1 MNNLIQLQR
10 LAICN
15 NISIFK
21 IRKDRKGYTKTP
33 LTIPQLK
40 SRLTRH
46 GVSYKMNKFGMNK
59 FGMNKFGMN
68 GSEPTFADL
77 AADAE
82 ARWDVH
88 EAPEEARIRRRV
100 ENSRAYA
107 KIAENA
113 AKMRRRAEW
122 IARRIRRQM
131 GPASSLESAR
141 KREAKRAERAER
153 ADARAAAESRARAFL
168 EIAAREWERDLDE
181 DARKTRFGRRYKRN
195 VTNNFGMTRSY
206 AQVAREA
213 NETERLGAPVRVL
226 LDRVLARIEA
236 PAQVT
241 NQADLL
247 EASRLI
253 RMFPQASLE
262 STRAQRALDRAQ
274 TRSRDAWWEQ
284 VERREDD
291 AINRL
296 IVEAR
301 KRVESSGLP
310 NDFNLMVLIKNKLE
324 SASSL
329 FLENLGA
336 INPPGAQRKL
346 QVEIMKYAKILRN
359 LLYDISERLAFSAVV
374 VNRRE
379 GRPEETFFTNEEVK
393 KVRDERSRFN
403 NTIDI
408 VIDELRLIPP
418 NAFGLLGTQNVNV
431 SEASNVD
438 SFIIN
443 YSNII
448 RHYIL
453 RIKDYVDDGL
463 QEYSLEKIRDLL
475 KNLLRR
481 IFSAGGEDTTQ
492 LVNQLFNLVG

>member
-21 IRKDRKGYTKTP
+21 VRKDRKGYTKTP

-46 GVSYKMNKFGMNK
+46 RISYK
-59 FGMNKFGMN
+59 MNKFGMN

-100 ENSRAYA
+100 QNSRAYA

-153 ADARAAAESRARAFL
+153 EDEMAAAESRARAML
-168 EIAAREWERDLDE
+168 AIEARKWERDLDE

-195 VTNNFGMTRSY
+195 VTNNFGMMRSY

-226 LDRVLARIEA
+226 LDRVLTRIEA

-247 EASRLI
+247 EAYRLI

-324 SASSL
+324 SASNL
-329 FLENLGA
+329 FLENLA
-336 INPPGAQRKL
+336 SINPPGAQRKL
-346 QVEIMKYAKILRN
+346 QAEIMKYAKILRN
-359 LLYDISERLAFSAVV
+359 LLYDISERLAFNVVV

-379 GRPEETFFTNEEVK
+379 ENPDETFFTNEEVK

-408 VIDELRLIPP
+408 VIDELRVIPP

-431 SEASNVD
+431 LEASNLD
-438 SFIIN
+438 WFIIN

-481 IFSAGGEDTTQ
+481 IFAVGSVDNTR

>member
-10 LAICN
+10 LARCN

-21 IRKDRKGYTKTP
+21 VRKDRKGYTKTH

-40 SRLTRH
+40 SRLTRN
-46 GVSYKMNKFGMNK
+46 GVSYKIKKMNFGMD
-59 FGMNKFGMN
+59 
-68 GSEPTFADL
+68 SEPTFADL

-88 EAPEEARIRRRV
+88 EAPEEARARRRV

-107 KIAENA
+107 KIAANA

-141 KREAKRAERAER
+141 KREAKRAERADA
-153 ADARAAAESRARAFL
+153 ADAAESRARAML
-168 EIAAREWERDLDE
+168 AIEAREWERDLDE
-181 DARKTRFGRRYKRN
+181 DARKTRFGRRYKRKVTN
-195 VTNNFGMTRSY
+195 VTNNFGMMRSY

-226 LDRVLARIEA
+226 LNRVLTRIEA

-247 EASRLI
+247 EANRLI

-324 SASSL
+324 SASNL
-329 FLENLGA
+329 FLENLA
-336 INPPGAQRKL
+336 SINPPGAQRKL

-359 LLYDISERLAFSAVV
+359 LLYDISEQLAFSAVV

-379 GRPEETFFTNEEVK
+379 ENPEETFFTNEEVK

-463 QEYSLEKIRDLL
+463 QEYSLEKIQDLL

-481 IFSAGGEDTTQ
+481 IFSAGGADTTR

>member
-10 LAICN
+10 LARCN

-21 IRKDRKGYTKTP
+21 VRKDRKGYTKTP

-46 GVSYKMNKFGMNK
+46 RISYKIKNKMNFGMD
-59 FGMNKFGMN
+59 
-68 GSEPTFADL
+68 SEPTFADL

-88 EAPEEARIRRRV
+88 EAPEEARVRRRV

-113 AKMRRRAEW
+113 RKMRLRAEW

-141 KREAKRAERAER
+141 KREAKRAERE
-153 ADARAAAESRARAFL
+153 DARAAAESRARVELAL
-168 EIAAREWERDLDE
+168 AAREWERDLDE
-181 DARKTRFGRRYKRN
+181 DARRTRFGRRYKRN
-195 VTNNFGMTRSY
+195 VTNVTNVTNNFGMMRSY

-226 LDRVLARIEA
+226 LDRVLTRIEA

-247 EASRLI
+247 EAYRLI

-274 TRSRDAWWEQ
+274 TLSRDAWWEQ
-284 VERREDD
+284 VERKEDD
-291 AINRL
+291 AMDRL
-296 IVEAR
+296 TVEAR

-310 NDFNLMVLIKNKLE
+310 NNFNLMVLIKNKLE

-329 FLENLGA
+329 FLENLA
-336 INPPGAQRKL
+336 SINPPGAQRKL

-359 LLYDISERLAFSAVV
+359 LQYDISERLAFSAVV

-408 VIDELRLIPP
+408 VIDELRIIPP
-418 NAFGLLGTQNVNV
+418 NAFGLLDTQNVNV

-438 SFIIN
+438 SFIIS
-443 YSNII
+443 YSNTI
-448 RHYIL
+448 RHYSL

-475 KNLLRR
+475 ENLLRR
-481 IFSAGGEDTTQ
+481 IFATAIGDNTR
-492 LVNQLFNLVG
+492 LVNQLFNL

>member
-1 MNNLIQLQR
+1 MNELIKLQR
-10 LAICN
+10 LARCN
-15 NISIFK
+15 DVSIFK

-46 GVSYKMNKFGMNK
+46 RISYKMKNKTN
-59 FGMNKFGMN
+59 FGMN

-88 EAPEEARIRRRV
+88 EAPEEARVRRRV
-100 ENSRAYA
+100 QNSRRYA
-107 KIAENA
+107 EIAANA

-141 KREAKRAERAER
+141 KREAKRSEREEERAR
-153 ADARAAAESRARAFL
+153 AESRARVEL

-195 VTNNFGMTRSY
+195 VANVTNVTNVTNNFGMRSY
-206 AQVAREA
+206 SQVAREA

-226 LDRVLARIEA
+226 LNRVLTRIEA

-247 EASRLI
+247 EAYRLI

-262 STRAQRALDRAQ
+262 STRAQRALDSAQ
-274 TRSRDAWWEQ
+274 RRSRDAWWEQ

-291 AINRL
+291 VIDRM

-310 NDFNLMVLIKNKLE
+310 NNFNLMVLIKNKLE

-329 FLENLGA
+329 FLENLA
-336 INPPGAQRKL
+336 SINPPGAQRKL
-346 QVEIMKYAKILRN
+346 QAEIMKYAKILRN
-359 LLYDISERLAFSAVV
+359 LQYDISERLAFSVVV

-379 GRPEETFFTNEEVK
+379 LPEETFFTNEEVK

-408 VIDELRLIPP
+408 VIDELRIIPP
-418 NAFGLLGTQNVNV
+418 NAFGLLLTQNVNV
-431 SEASNVD
+431 SEASNLD
-438 SFIIN
+438 SLIIN

-448 RHYIL
+448 RHYSL

-475 KNLLRR
+475 ENLLRR
-481 IFSAGGEDTTQ
+481 IFAVGSADNTQ
-492 LVNQLFNLVG
+492 LVNRLFNLVD

>member
-10 LAICN
+10 LARCN

-21 IRKDRKGYTKTP
+21 IRADRKGYTKTP

-46 GVSYKMNKFGMNK
+46 GVSYKMNKFGMN
-59 FGMNKFGMN
+59 

-88 EAPEEARIRRRV
+88 EAPEEARVRRRV

-153 ADARAAAESRARAFL
+153 ADAKAAAESRARAML

-181 DARKTRFGRRYKRN
+181 DARKTRFGRRYKRK
-195 VTNNFGMTRSY
+195 VTNNFGMMRSY

-226 LDRVLARIEA
+226 LDRVLTRIEA

-247 EASRLI
+247 EAYRLI
-253 RMFPQASLE
+253 RMFPQDSLE

-274 TRSRDAWWEQ
+274 TLSRDAWWEQ

-296 IVEAR
+296 IVESR

-324 SASSL
+324 SASNL
-329 FLENLGA
+329 FLENLA
-336 INPPGAQRKL
+336 SINPPGAQRKL
-346 QVEIMKYAKILRN
+346 QVEIIKYAKILRN
-359 LLYDISERLAFSAVV
+359 LLYDISEQLAFSVVV

-379 GRPEETFFTNEEVK
+379 RPEETFFTNEEVK

-438 SFIIN
+438 SFIIT

-481 IFSAGGEDTTQ
+481 IFSAGGADTTR

>member
-10 LAICN
+10 LARCN
-15 NISIFK
+15 NISVFK
-21 IRKDRKGYTKTP
+21 VRKDRKGYTKTP

-46 GVSYKMNKFGMNK
+46 RISYKIKNKMNFGMD
-59 FGMNKFGMN
+59 
-68 GSEPTFADL
+68 SEPTFADL

-88 EAPEEARIRRRV
+88 EAPEEARVRRRV

-122 IARRIRRQM
+122 IARRIRQQM

-141 KREAKRAERAER
+141 KREAKRAERA
-153 ADARAAAESRARAFL
+153 DAKAAEESRARAML

-181 DARKTRFGRRYKRN
+181 DARKTRFGLRYKRKVTN
-195 VTNNFGMTRSY
+195 VTNNFGMRSY

-247 EASRLI
+247 EAYRLI

-324 SASSL
+324 SASNL
-329 FLENLGA
+329 FLENLA
-336 INPPGAQRKL
+336 SINPPGAQRKL

-359 LLYDISERLAFSAVV
+359 LLYDISEQLAFNAVV

-379 GRPEETFFTNEEVK
+379 ENPEETFFTNEEVK

-463 QEYSLEKIRDLL
+463 QEYSLEKIQDLL

-481 IFSAGGEDTTQ
+481 IFSAGGADTTR

>member
-46 GVSYKMNKFGMNK
+46 GVSYKMNKFGMN
-59 FGMNKFGMN
+59 

-88 EAPEEARIRRRV
+88 EAPEEARVRRRV
-100 ENSRAYA
+100 QNSRAYA
-107 KIAENA
+107 EIAENA
-113 AKMRRRAEW
+113 RKKRLRAEW
-122 IARRIRRQM
+122 IARRLRRGM
-131 GPASSLESAR
+131 GPARSRESAR
-141 KREAKRAERAER
+141 KREAKRVERVER
-153 ADARAAAESRARAFL
+153 EDERAAAESRARAML
-168 EIAAREWERDLDE
+168 AIEAREWERDLDE
-181 DARKTRFGRRYKRN
+181 DARKTRFGRRYKKN
-195 VTNNFGMTRSY
+195 VTNNFGMRSY

-226 LDRVLARIEA
+226 LDRVLTRIEA

-247 EASRLI
+247 EAYRLI

-291 AINRL
+291 AMDRL
-296 IVEAR
+296 TVEAR

-359 LLYDISERLAFSAVV
+359 LQYDISERLAFSVVV

-408 VIDELRLIPP
+408 VIDELRIIPP

-481 IFSAGGEDTTQ
+481 IFSAGGADTTQ
-492 LVNQLFNLVG
+492 LVNRLFNL

>member
-1 MNNLIQLQR
+1 MNELIKLQR

-46 GVSYKMNKFGMNK
+46 RISYKMNKFGMNK
-59 FGMNKFGMN
+59 FEMN
-68 GSEPTFADL
+68 GSEPTIADL
-77 AADAE
+77 AAAAE

-88 EAPEEARIRRRV
+88 EAPEEARVRRRV
-100 ENSRAYA
+100 QNS
-107 KIAENA
+107 
-113 AKMRRRAEW
+113 RRAEW

-141 KREAKRAERAER
+141 KREEKRAERAER
-153 ADARAAAESRARAFL
+153 AEAKARMELA
-168 EIAAREWERDLDE
+168 IAAREWERNLDE
-181 DARKTRFGRRYKRN
+181 DAQKTRFGRRYKRN
-195 VTNNFGMTRSY
+195 VTNNFGMMRSY

-226 LDRVLARIEA
+226 LDRVLTRIEA

-247 EASRLI
+247 EAYRLI

-291 AINRL
+291 AMDRL
-296 IVEAR
+296 TVEAR

-324 SASSL
+324 SASNL
-329 FLENLGA
+329 FLENLA
-336 INPPGAQRKL
+336 SINPPGAQRKL

-359 LLYDISERLAFSAVV
+359 LLYDISEQLAFSAVV

-379 GRPEETFFTNEEVK
+379 ENPEETFFTNEEVK

-463 QEYSLEKIRDLL
+463 QEYSLEKIQDLL

-481 IFSAGGEDTTQ
+481 IFSVGRYNNTQ

>member
-21 IRKDRKGYTKTP
+21 VRKDRKGYTKTP

-46 GVSYKMNKFGMNK
+46 RISYKMNKFGMNK

-77 AADAE
+77 AAAAE

-88 EAPEEARIRRRV
+88 EAPEEARVRRRV
-100 ENSRAYA
+100 QNS
-107 KIAENA
+107 
-113 AKMRRRAEW
+113 RRAEW
-122 IARRIRRQM
+122 IARRNRRQM
-131 GPASSLESAR
+131 GPARSLESAR
-141 KREAKRAERAER
+141 RREEKRAERAER
-153 ADARAAAESRARAFL
+153 AESRAREEL
-168 EIAAREWERDLDE
+168 EIAAKDWERDLDE

-195 VTNNFGMTRSY
+195 VTNNFGMMRSY

-226 LDRVLARIEA
+226 LNRVLTRIEA

-241 NQADLL
+241 NQADLR
-247 EASRLI
+247 EAYRLI
-253 RMFPQASLE
+253 RMFPQDSLE
-262 STRAQRALDRAQ
+262 STRAQRALDSAER
-274 TRSRDAWWEQ
+274 RSRDAWWEQ

-291 AINRL
+291 AIDRL
-296 IVEAR
+296 TVEAR

-310 NDFNLMVLIKNKLE
+310 NNFNLMVLIKNKLE

-329 FLENLGA
+329 FLENLA
-336 INPPGAQRKL
+336 SINPPSAQRKL

-359 LLYDISERLAFSAVV
+359 LQYDISERLAFSVVV

-379 GRPEETFFTNEEVK
+379 LPEETFFTNEEVK

-475 KNLLRR
+475 ENLLRR
-481 IFSAGGEDTTQ
+481 IFATAIGDNTR
-492 LVNQLFNLVG
+492 LVNQLFNL

>member
-1 MNNLIQLQR
+1 MNELIKLQR
-10 LAICN
+10 LARCN
-15 NISIFK
+15 NVSIFK

-46 GVSYKMNKFGMNK
+46 RISYKIKNKMN
-59 FGMNKFGMN
+59 FGMN

-88 EAPEEARIRRRV
+88 EAPEEARVRRRV

-113 AKMRRRAEW
+113 RKMRLRAEW

-141 KREAKRAERAER
+141 KREAKRAERA
-153 ADARAAAESRARAFL
+153 DAEAAAESRARAML

-181 DARKTRFGRRYKRN
+181 DARKTRFGRRYKRKVTN
-195 VTNNFGMTRSY
+195 VTNNFGMRSY

-226 LDRVLARIEA
+226 LDRVLTRIEA

-247 EASRLI
+247 EAYRLI

-274 TRSRDAWWEQ
+274 TLSRDAWYEQ
-284 VERREDD
+284 LERREDD

-296 IVEAR
+296 IVDAR

-324 SASSL
+324 SASNL
-329 FLENLGA
+329 FLENLA
-336 INPPGAQRKL
+336 SINPPGAQRKL

-359 LLYDISERLAFSAVV
+359 LLYDISEQLAFNVVV

-379 GRPEETFFTNEEVK
+379 RPEETFFTNEEVK

-481 IFSAGGEDTTQ
+481 IFSAGGADTTR

>member
-10 LAICN
+10 LARCN
-15 NISIFK
+15 NISVFK
-21 IRKDRKGYTKTP
+21 VRKDRKGYTKTP

-46 GVSYKMNKFGMNK
+46 RISYKIKNKMNFGMD
-59 FGMNKFGMN
+59 
-68 GSEPTFADL
+68 SEPTFADL

-88 EAPEEARIRRRV
+88 EAPEEARVRRRV

-141 KREAKRAERAER
+141 KREAKRAERA
-153 ADARAAAESRARAFL
+153 DAKAAEESRARAML

-181 DARKTRFGRRYKRN
+181 DARKTRFGLRYKRKVTN
-195 VTNNFGMTRSY
+195 VTNNFGMRSY

-247 EASRLI
+247 EAYRLI

-324 SASSL
+324 SASNL
-329 FLENLGA
+329 FLENLA
-336 INPPGAQRKL
+336 SINPPGAQRKL

-359 LLYDISERLAFSAVV
+359 LLYDISEQLAFNAVV

-379 GRPEETFFTNEEVK
+379 ENPEETFFTNEEVK

-463 QEYSLEKIRDLL
+463 QEYSLEKIQDLL

-481 IFSAGGEDTTQ
+481 IFSAGGADTTR

>member
-1 MNNLIQLQR
+1 MNELLKLQR
-10 LAICN
+10 LARSN
-15 NISIFK
+15 DVSIFK
-21 IRKDRKGYTKTP
+21 VRKDRKGYTKTP

-46 GVSYKMNKFGMNK
+46 RISYK
-59 FGMNKFGMN
+59 MNKFGMN

-82 ARWDVH
+82 ARWDVY
-88 EAPEEARIRRRV
+88 EAPEEARVRRRV

-107 KIAENA
+107 KIAANA

-153 ADARAAAESRARAFL
+153 ADASDAAESRARVELA
-168 EIAAREWERDLDE
+168 IAAREWERDLDE
-181 DARKTRFGRRYKRN
+181 DVRRTRFGRRYKRN
-195 VTNNFGMTRSY
+195 VTNVTNVTNNFGMMRSY

-226 LDRVLARIEA
+226 LDRVLTRIEA

-247 EASRLI
+247 EAYRLI

-274 TRSRDAWWEQ
+274 TLSRDAWWEQ

-291 AINRL
+291 AIDRMT
-296 IVEAR
+296 VEAR

-310 NDFNLMVLIKNKLE
+310 NNFNLMVLIYNKLE

-359 LLYDISERLAFSAVV
+359 LQYDISERLAFSVVV

-379 GRPEETFFTNEEVK
+379 RPEETFFTNEEVK

-481 IFSAGGEDTTQ
+481 IFSAGGADTTQ

>member
-1 MNNLIQLQR
+1 MNELIKLQR
-10 LAICN
+10 LARCN
-15 NISIFK
+15 DVSIFK

-46 GVSYKMNKFGMNK
+46 RISYKIKNKMN
-59 FGMNKFGMN
+59 FGMN

-82 ARWDVH
+82 AMWDVH
-88 EAPEEARIRRRV
+88 EAPEEARVRRRV
-100 ENSRAYA
+100 KNSREYA
-107 KIAENA
+107 EIAANA
-113 AKMRRRAEW
+113 RKKRLRAEW

-141 KREAKRAERAER
+141 KREAKRAERA
-153 ADARAAAESRARAFL
+153 DAEAAAESRARAML

-195 VTNNFGMTRSY
+195 VKNVTNVTNNFGMRSY

-226 LDRVLARIEA
+226 LDRVLTRIEA

-247 EASRLI
+247 EAYRLI

-274 TRSRDAWWEQ
+274 TLSRDAWWEQ

-296 IVEAR
+296 IVESR

-310 NDFNLMVLIKNKLE
+310 NDINLMVLIKNKLE
-324 SASSL
+324 SASNL
-329 FLENLGA
+329 FLENLA
-336 INPPGAQRKL
+336 SINPPGAQRKL

-359 LLYDISERLAFSAVV
+359 LLYDISERLAFSVVV

-379 GRPEETFFTNEEVK
+379 RPEETFFTNEEVK

-481 IFSAGGEDTTQ
+481 IFSAGGADTTR

>member
-10 LAICN
+10 LARCN

-21 IRKDRKGYTKTP
+21 VRKDRKGYTKTP

-40 SRLTRH
+40 SRLTRN
-46 GVSYKMNKFGMNK
+46 GVSYKIKNKMN
-59 FGMNKFGMN
+59 FGMN

-88 EAPEEARIRRRV
+88 EAPEEARVRRRV

-153 ADARAAAESRARAFL
+153 ADAKVADESRARARL

-181 DARKTRFGRRYKRN
+181 DARKKRFGRRYKRN
-195 VTNNFGMTRSY
+195 VTNVTNNFGMRSY

-247 EASRLI
+247 EAYRLI

-291 AINRL
+291 AINGL
-296 IVEAR
+296 IVQAR

-310 NDFNLMVLIKNKLE
+310 NNFNLMDLIYNKLE

-329 FLENLGA
+329 FLENLA
-336 INPPGAQRKL
+336 SINPPGAQRKL

-359 LLYDISERLAFSAVV
+359 LQYDISERLAFSVVV

-379 GRPEETFFTNEEVK
+379 ERPEETFFTNEEVK
-393 KVRDERSRFN
+393 KVRDERARFN

-408 VIDELRLIPP
+408 VIDELRIIPP

-448 RHYIL
+448 RHYSL

-463 QEYSLEKIRDLL
+463 QEYSLERIRDLL
-475 KNLLRR
+475 ENLLRR
-481 IFSAGGEDTTQ
+481 IFATAIGDNTR

>member
-10 LAICN
+10 LARCN

-21 IRKDRKGYTKTP
+21 VRKDRKGYTKTP

-40 SRLTRH
+40 SRLTRN
-46 GVSYKMNKFGMNK
+46 GVSYKIKKMYFGMD
-59 FGMNKFGMN
+59 
-68 GSEPTFADL
+68 SEPTFADL

-88 EAPEEARIRRRV
+88 EAPEEARARRRV

-107 KIAENA
+107 KIAANA
-113 AKMRRRAEW
+113 AKMRRRTEW

-153 ADARAAAESRARAFL
+153 AERADAADAAESRARAML
-168 EIAAREWERDLDE
+168 AIEARGWERDLDE
-181 DARKTRFGRRYKRN
+181 DARKTRFGRRYKRK
-195 VTNNFGMTRSY
+195 VTNNFGMMRSY

-226 LDRVLARIEA
+226 LNRVLTRIEA

-247 EASRLI
+247 EANRLI

-324 SASSL
+324 SASNL
-329 FLENLGA
+329 FLENLA
-336 INPPGAQRKL
+336 SINPPGAQRKL

-359 LLYDISERLAFSAVV
+359 LLYDISEQLAFSAVV

-379 GRPEETFFTNEEVK
+379 ENPEETFFTNEEVK

-463 QEYSLEKIRDLL
+463 QEYSLEKIQDLL

-481 IFSAGGEDTTQ
+481 IFSAGGADTTR

>member
-10 LAICN
+10 LARCN

-21 IRKDRKGYTKTP
+21 VRKDRKGYTKTH

-40 SRLTRH
+40 SRLTRN
-46 GVSYKMNKFGMNK
+46 GVSYKIKKMNFGMD
-59 FGMNKFGMN
+59 
-68 GSEPTFADL
+68 SEPTFADL

-88 EAPEEARIRRRV
+88 EAPEEARARRRV

-107 KIAENA
+107 KIAANA

-153 ADARAAAESRARAFL
+153 AERADAADAAESRARAML
-168 EIAAREWERDLDE
+168 AIEARGWERDLDE
-181 DARKTRFGRRYKRN
+181 DARKTRFGRRYKRKVTN
-195 VTNNFGMTRSY
+195 VTNNFGMMRSY

-226 LDRVLARIEA
+226 LNRVLTRIEA
-236 PAQVT
+236 PSQVT

-247 EASRLI
+247 EANRLI

-291 AINRL
+291 AMDRMT
-296 IVEAR
+296 VQAR

-310 NDFNLMVLIKNKLE
+310 NNFNLMVLIYNKLE

-329 FLENLGA
+329 FLENLA
-336 INPPGAQRKL
+336 SINPPGAQRKL

-359 LLYDISERLAFSAVV
+359 LQYDISERLAFSVVV

-379 GRPEETFFTNEEVK
+379 ERPEETFFTNEEVK
-393 KVRDERSRFN
+393 KVRDERARFN

-408 VIDELRLIPP
+408 VIDELRIIPP

-448 RHYIL
+448 RHYSL

-463 QEYSLEKIRDLL
+463 QEYSLERIRDLL
-475 KNLLRR
+475 ENLLRR
-481 IFSAGGEDTTQ
+481 IFATAIGDNTR
-492 LVNQLFNLVG
+492 LVNQLFNL

>member
-10 LAICN
+10 LARCN

-21 IRKDRKGYTKTP
+21 VRKDRKGYTKTH

-40 SRLTRH
+40 SRLTRN
-46 GVSYKMNKFGMNK
+46 GVSYKIKKMNFGMD
-59 FGMNKFGMN
+59 
-68 GSEPTFADL
+68 SEPTFADL

-88 EAPEEARIRRRV
+88 EAPEEARARRRV

-107 KIAENA
+107 KIAANA

-153 ADARAAAESRARAFL
+153 AERADAADAAESRARAML

-181 DARKTRFGRRYKRN
+181 DARKTRFGLRYKRK
-195 VTNNFGMTRSY
+195 VTNNFGMRSY

-247 EASRLI
+247 EAYRLI

-291 AINRL
+291 EIDR
-296 IVEAR
+296 ITVQAR

-310 NDFNLMVLIKNKLE
+310 NNFNLIVLIYNKLE

-329 FLENLGA
+329 FLENLA
-336 INPPGAQRKL
+336 SINPPGAQRKL

-359 LLYDISERLAFSAVV
+359 LLYDISEQLAFNAVV

-379 GRPEETFFTNEEVK
+379 ENPEETFFTNEEVK

-408 VIDELRLIPP
+408 VIDELRIIPP

-448 RHYIL
+448 RHYSL

-463 QEYSLEKIRDLL
+463 QEYSLERIRDLL
-475 KNLLRR
+475 ENLLRR
-481 IFSAGGEDTTQ
+481 IFATAIGDNTR
-492 LVNQLFNLVG
+492 LVNQLFNL

>member
-10 LAICN
+10 LARCN

-21 IRKDRKGYTKTP
+21 VRKDRKGYTKTP

-46 GVSYKMNKFGMNK
+46 RISYKMNK

-88 EAPEEARIRRRV
+88 EAPEEARVRRRV
-100 ENSRAYA
+100 QNSRAYA

-131 GPASSLESAR
+131 GPVSSLESAR
-141 KREAKRAERAER
+141 KREEKRAKRAERAER
-153 ADARAAAESRARAFL
+153 AEREEERARAESRARAFL

-181 DARKTRFGRRYKRN
+181 DARKTRFGRRYKRKE
-195 VTNNFGMTRSY
+195 NNFGMMRSY

-226 LDRVLARIEA
+226 LDRVLTRIEA

-247 EASRLI
+247 EAYRLI

-324 SASSL
+324 SASNL
-329 FLENLGA
+329 FLENLA
-336 INPPGAQRKL
+336 SINPPGAQRKL

-359 LLYDISERLAFSAVV
+359 LLYDISEQLAFSAVV

-379 GRPEETFFTNEEVK
+379 ENPEETFFTNEEVK

-481 IFSAGGEDTTQ
+481 IFSAGGADTTQ

>member
-10 LAICN
+10 LARCN

-21 IRKDRKGYTKTP
+21 VRKDRKGYTKTH

-40 SRLTRH
+40 SRLTRN
-46 GVSYKMNKFGMNK
+46 GVSYKIKKMNFGMD
-59 FGMNKFGMN
+59 
-68 GSEPTFADL
+68 SEPTFADL

-88 EAPEEARIRRRV
+88 EAPEEARARRRV

-107 KIAENA
+107 KIAANA

-141 KREAKRAERAER
+141 KREAKRAERADA
-153 ADARAAAESRARAFL
+153 ADAAESRARAML
-168 EIAAREWERDLDE
+168 AIEAREWERDLDE
-181 DARKTRFGRRYKRN
+181 DARKTRFGRRYKRKVTN
-195 VTNNFGMTRSY
+195 VTNNFGMMRSY

-226 LDRVLARIEA
+226 LNRVLTRIEA

-247 EASRLI
+247 EANRLI

-324 SASSL
+324 SASNL
-329 FLENLGA
+329 FLENLA
-336 INPPGAQRKL
+336 SINPPGAQRKL

-359 LLYDISERLAFSAVV
+359 LLYDISEQLAFNAVV

-379 GRPEETFFTNEEVK
+379 ENPEETFFTNEEVK

-463 QEYSLEKIRDLL
+463 QEYSLEKIQDLL

-481 IFSAGGEDTTQ
+481 IFSAGGADTTR

>member
-10 LAICN
+10 LARCN
-15 NISIFK
+15 NISVFK
-21 IRKDRKGYTKTP
+21 VRKDRKGYTKTP

-46 GVSYKMNKFGMNK
+46 RISYKIKNKMNFGMD
-59 FGMNKFGMN
+59 
-68 GSEPTFADL
+68 SEPTFADL

-88 EAPEEARIRRRV
+88 EAPEEARVRRRV

-122 IARRIRRQM
+122 IARRIRQQM

-141 KREAKRAERAER
+141 KREAKRAERA
-153 ADARAAAESRARAFL
+153 DAKAAEESRARAML

-181 DARKTRFGRRYKRN
+181 DARKTRFGLRYKRKVTN
-195 VTNNFGMTRSY
+195 VTNNFGMRSY

-247 EASRLI
+247 EAYRLI

-324 SASSL
+324 SASNL
-329 FLENLGA
+329 FLENLA
-336 INPPGAQRKL
+336 SINPPGAQRKL

-359 LLYDISERLAFSAVV
+359 LLYDISEQLAFNAVV

-379 GRPEETFFTNEEVK
+379 ENPEETFFTNEEVK

-431 SEASNVD
+431 SEASTVD

-463 QEYSLEKIRDLL
+463 QEYSLEKIQDLL

-481 IFSAGGEDTTQ
+481 IFSAGGADTTR

>member
-10 LAICN
+10 LARCN

-21 IRKDRKGYTKTP
+21 IRADRKGYTKTP

-46 GVSYKMNKFGMNK
+46 RISYKMKIKM
-59 FGMNKFGMN
+59 KFGMN

-88 EAPEEARIRRRV
+88 EAPEEARVRRRV

-122 IARRIRRQM
+122 IARRIRRQI

-141 KREAKRAERAER
+141 KREAKRAERA
-153 ADARAAAESRARAFL
+153 DAKAAAESRARAML

-181 DARKTRFGRRYKRN
+181 DARKTRFGRRYKRKE
-195 VTNNFGMTRSY
+195 NNFGMMRSY

-226 LDRVLARIEA
+226 LDRVLTRIEA

-247 EASRLI
+247 EAYRLI

-274 TRSRDAWWEQ
+274 TLSRDAWWEQ

-291 AINRL
+291 AIDRMT
-296 IVEAR
+296 VEAR

-310 NDFNLMVLIKNKLE
+310 NNFNLMVLIYNKLE

-359 LLYDISERLAFSAVV
+359 LQYDISERLAFSVVV

-379 GRPEETFFTNEEVK
+379 RPEETFFTNEEVK

-475 KNLLRR
+475 ENLLRR
-481 IFSAGGEDTTQ
+481 IFATAIGDNTR

>member
-10 LAICN
+10 LAKCN
-15 NISIFK
+15 DVSIFK

-46 GVSYKMNKFGMNK
+46 GVSYKMNKFGMN
-59 FGMNKFGMN
+59 

-88 EAPEEARIRRRV
+88 EAPEEARVRRRV
-100 ENSRAYA
+100 QNSRAYA
-107 KIAENA
+107 EIAANA
-113 AKMRRRAEW
+113 RKKRLRAEW
-122 IARRIRRQM
+122 IARRIRRGM

-141 KREAKRAERAER
+141 KREEKRAER
-153 ADARAAAESRARAFL
+153 ADARAAAESRARVELA
-168 EIAAREWERDLDE
+168 IAAREWERDLDE

-195 VTNNFGMTRSY
+195 VTNNFGMRSY

-226 LDRVLARIEA
+226 LDRVLTRIEA

-247 EASRLI
+247 EAYRLI

-324 SASSL
+324 SASNL
-329 FLENLGA
+329 FLENLA
-336 INPPGAQRKL
+336 SINPPGAQRKL

-359 LLYDISERLAFSAVV
+359 LLYDISEQLAFSAVV

-379 GRPEETFFTNEEVK
+379 ENPEETFFTNEEVK

-481 IFSAGGEDTTQ
+481 IFSAGGADTTQ
-492 LVNQLFNLVG
+492 LVNRLFNLVG

>member
-21 IRKDRKGYTKTP
+21 VRKDRKGYTKTP

-46 GVSYKMNKFGMNK
+46 RISYKMNKFGMNK

-77 AADAE
+77 AAAAE

-88 EAPEEARIRRRV
+88 EAPEEARVRRRV
-100 ENSRAYA
+100 QNS
-107 KIAENA
+107 
-113 AKMRRRAEW
+113 RRAEW
-122 IARRIRRQM
+122 IARRNRRQM
-131 GPASSLESAR
+131 GPARSLESAR
-141 KREAKRAERAER
+141 RREEKRAERAER
-153 ADARAAAESRARAFL
+153 AESRAREEL
-168 EIAAREWERDLDE
+168 EIAAKDWERDLDE
-181 DARKTRFGRRYKRN
+181 DAQKTRFGRRYKRN
-195 VTNNFGMTRSY
+195 VTNNFGMMRSY

-226 LDRVLARIEA
+226 LNRVLTRIEA

-241 NQADLL
+241 NQADLR
-247 EASRLI
+247 EAYRLI
-253 RMFPQASLE
+253 RMFPQDSLE
-262 STRAQRALDRAQ
+262 STRAQRALDSAER
-274 TRSRDAWWEQ
+274 RSRDVWWEQ

-291 AINRL
+291 AIDRL
-296 IVEAR
+296 TVEAR

-310 NDFNLMVLIKNKLE
+310 NNFNLMVLIKNKLE

-329 FLENLGA
+329 FLENLA
-336 INPPGAQRKL
+336 SINPPSAQRKL

-359 LLYDISERLAFSAVV
+359 LQYDISERLAFSVVV

-379 GRPEETFFTNEEVK
+379 LPEETFFTNEEVK

-475 KNLLRR
+475 ENLLRR
-481 IFSAGGEDTTQ
+481 IFATAIGDNTR
-492 LVNQLFNLVG
+492 LVNQLFNL

>member
-21 IRKDRKGYTKTP
+21 VRKDRKGYTKTP

-46 GVSYKMNKFGMNK
+46 RISYKIKNKMN
-59 FGMNKFGMN
+59 FGMN

-77 AADAE
+77 AAAAE

-88 EAPEEARIRRRV
+88 EAPEEARVRRRV
-100 ENSRAYA
+100 QNS
-107 KIAENA
+107 
-113 AKMRRRAEW
+113 RRAEW
-122 IARRIRRQM
+122 IARRNRRQM
-131 GPASSLESAR
+131 GPARSLESAR
-141 KREAKRAERAER
+141 RREEKRAERAER
-153 ADARAAAESRARAFL
+153 AESRAREEL
-168 EIAAREWERDLDE
+168 EIAAKDWERDLDE

-195 VTNNFGMTRSY
+195 VTNNFGMMRSY

-226 LDRVLARIEA
+226 LNRVLTRIEA

-241 NQADLL
+241 NQADLR
-247 EASRLI
+247 EAYRLI
-253 RMFPQASLE
+253 RMFPQDSLE
-262 STRAQRALDRAQ
+262 STRAQRALDSAER
-274 TRSRDAWWEQ
+274 RSRDAWWEQ

-291 AINRL
+291 AIDRL
-296 IVEAR
+296 TVEAR

-310 NDFNLMVLIKNKLE
+310 NNFNLMVLIKNKLE

-329 FLENLGA
+329 FLENLA
-336 INPPGAQRKL
+336 SINPPSAQRKL

-359 LLYDISERLAFSAVV
+359 LQYDISERLAFSVVV

-379 GRPEETFFTNEEVK
+379 LPEETFFTNEEVK

-475 KNLLRR
+475 ENLLRR
-481 IFSAGGEDTTQ
+481 IFATAIGDNTR
-492 LVNQLFNLVG
+492 LVNQLFNL

>member
-1 MNNLIQLQR
+1 MNELIKLQR
-10 LAICN
+10 LARCN
-15 NISIFK
+15 DVSIFK

-46 GVSYKMNKFGMNK
+46 RISYKIKNKMN
-59 FGMNKFGMN
+59 FGMN

-88 EAPEEARIRRRV
+88 EAPEEARVRRRV
-100 ENSRAYA
+100 QNSRAYA
-107 KIAENA
+107 EIAANA
-113 AKMRRRAEW
+113 RKKRLRAEW

-141 KREAKRAERAER
+141 KREAKRAERE
-153 ADARAAAESRARAFL
+153 DARAAAESRARVELA
-168 EIAAREWERDLDE
+168 IAAREWERDLDE
-181 DARKTRFGRRYKRN
+181 DARRTRFGRRYKRKVTNVTN
-195 VTNNFGMTRSY
+195 VTNNFGMMRSY

-226 LDRVLARIEA
+226 LDRVLTRIEA

-247 EASRLI
+247 EAYRLI

-274 TRSRDAWWEQ
+274 TLSRDAWWEQ

-296 IVEAR
+296 IVESR

-324 SASSL
+324 SASNL
-329 FLENLGA
+329 FLENLA
-336 INPPGAQRKL
+336 SINPPGAQRKL

-359 LLYDISERLAFSAVV
+359 LLYDISEGLAFSVVV

-379 GRPEETFFTNEEVK
+379 RPEETFFTNEEVK

-481 IFSAGGEDTTQ
+481 IFSAGGADTTR

>member
-10 LAICN
+10 LARCN

-21 IRKDRKGYTKTP
+21 VRKDRKGYTKTH

-40 SRLTRH
+40 SRLTRN
-46 GVSYKMNKFGMNK
+46 GVSYKIKKMNFGMD
-59 FGMNKFGMN
+59 
-68 GSEPTFADL
+68 SEPTFADL

-88 EAPEEARIRRRV
+88 EAPEEARARRRV

-107 KIAENA
+107 KIAANA

-141 KREAKRAERAER
+141 KREAKRAERADA
-153 ADARAAAESRARAFL
+153 ADAAESRARAML
-168 EIAAREWERDLDE
+168 AIEAREWERDLDE

-195 VTNNFGMTRSY
+195 VTNNFGMMRSY

-226 LDRVLARIEA
+226 LNRVLTRIEA

-247 EASRLI
+247 EAYRLI

-324 SASSL
+324 SASNL
-329 FLENLGA
+329 FLENLA
-336 INPPGAQRKL
+336 SINPPGAQRKL

-359 LLYDISERLAFSAVV
+359 LLYDISEQLAFNAVV

-379 GRPEETFFTNEEVK
+379 ENPEETFFTNEEVK

-463 QEYSLEKIRDLL
+463 QEYSLEKIQDLL

-481 IFSAGGEDTTQ
+481 IFSAGGADTTR

>member
-1 MNNLIQLQR
+1 MNELIKLQR
-10 LAICN
+10 LARCN

-21 IRKDRKGYTKTP
+21 VRKDRKGYTKTP

-46 GVSYKMNKFGMNK
+46 RISYKMNK

-68 GSEPTFADL
+68 GSEPTFANL

-88 EAPEEARIRRRV
+88 EAPEEARVRRRV
-100 ENSRAYA
+100 QNS
-107 KIAENA
+107 
-113 AKMRRRAEW
+113 RRAEW
-122 IARRIRRQM
+122 IARRNRRQM

-153 ADARAAAESRARAFL
+153 AEARARAML
-168 EIAAREWERDLDE
+168 AIAAREWERDLDE
-181 DARKTRFGRRYKRN
+181 DAQKTRFGRRYKRN
-195 VTNNFGMTRSY
+195 VTNNFGMMRSY

-226 LDRVLARIEA
+226 LDRVLTRIEA

-247 EASRLI
+247 EAYRLI

-324 SASSL
+324 SASNL
-329 FLENLGA
+329 FLENLA
-336 INPPGAQRKL
+336 SINPPGAQRKL

-379 GRPEETFFTNEEVK
+379 ENPEETFFTNEEVK

-408 VIDELRLIPP
+408 VIDELRLTPH

-438 SFIIN
+438 SFIIT

-463 QEYSLEKIRDLL
+463 QEYSLEKIQDLL

-481 IFSAGGEDTTQ
+481 IFSAGRYNNTQ

>member
-10 LAICN
+10 LARCN

-21 IRKDRKGYTKTP
+21 VRKDRKGYTKTH

-40 SRLTRH
+40 SRLTRN
-46 GVSYKMNKFGMNK
+46 GVSYKIKKMNFGMD
-59 FGMNKFGMN
+59 
-68 GSEPTFADL
+68 SEPTFADL

-88 EAPEEARIRRRV
+88 EAPEEARARRRV

-107 KIAENA
+107 KIAANA

-153 ADARAAAESRARAFL
+153 AERADAADAAESRARAML

-181 DARKTRFGRRYKRN
+181 DARKTRFGLRYKRK
-195 VTNNFGMTRSY
+195 VTNNFGMRSY

-247 EASRLI
+247 EAYRLI

-291 AINRL
+291 EIDR
-296 IVEAR
+296 ITVQAR

-310 NDFNLMVLIKNKLE
+310 NNFNLMVLIYNKLE

-329 FLENLGA
+329 FLENLA
-336 INPPGAQRKL
+336 SINPPGAQRKL

-359 LLYDISERLAFSAVV
+359 LLYDISEQLAFNAVV

-379 GRPEETFFTNEEVK
+379 ENPEETFFTNEEVK

-448 RHYIL
+448 RHYSL

-463 QEYSLEKIRDLL
+463 QEYSLERIRDLL
-475 KNLLRR
+475 ENLLRR
-481 IFSAGGEDTTQ
+481 IFATAIGDNTR

>member
-1 MNNLIQLQR
+1 MNELIKLQR
-10 LAICN
+10 LARCN
-15 NISIFK
+15 DVSIFK

-46 GVSYKMNKFGMNK
+46 RISYKIKNKMN
-59 FGMNKFGMN
+59 FGMN

-88 EAPEEARIRRRV
+88 EAPEEARVRRRV
-100 ENSRAYA
+100 KNSREYA
-107 KIAENA
+107 EIAANA
-113 AKMRRRAEW
+113 RKKRLRAEW

-141 KREAKRAERAER
+141 KREAKRAERE
-153 ADARAAAESRARAFL
+153 DARAAAESRARAFL

-195 VTNNFGMTRSY
+195 VRKVTNVTNVTNNFGMRSY

-226 LDRVLARIEA
+226 LDRVLTRIEA

-247 EASRLI
+247 EAYRLI

-324 SASSL
+324 SASNL
-329 FLENLGA
+329 FLENLA
-336 INPPGAQRKL
+336 SINPPGAQRKL

-359 LLYDISERLAFSAVV
+359 LMYDISERLAFSVVV

-379 GRPEETFFTNEEVK
+379 RPEETFFTNEEVK

-453 RIKDYVDDGL
+453 RIKDYVDGGL

-481 IFSAGGEDTTQ
+481 IFSAGGADTTQ

>member
-1 MNNLIQLQR
+1 MNELIKLQR

-15 NISIFK
+15 DVSIFK

-46 GVSYKMNKFGMNK
+46 RISYKIKNKMN
-59 FGMNKFGMN
+59 FGMN

-88 EAPEEARIRRRV
+88 EAPEEARVRRRAR
-100 ENSRAYA
+100 NALQYA
-107 KIAENA
+107 ETA
-113 AKMRRRAEW
+113 AKMRRRRLRAEW
-122 IARRIRRQM
+122 IARRMRRQM
-131 GPASSLESAR
+131 GPASSIESVR
-141 KREAKRAERAER
+141 KREEARAER
-153 ADARAAAESRARAFL
+153 ADRAEAAESRARAEL

-181 DARKTRFGRRYKRN
+181 DARQTRFGRRYKRN
-195 VTNNFGMTRSY
+195 VTNVINNFGMMRSY

-226 LDRVLARIEA
+226 LDRVLTRIEA

-241 NQADLL
+241 NQADLR
-247 EASRLI
+247 EAHRLI

-262 STRAQRALDRAQ
+262 STRAQHALDSAER
-274 TRSRDAWWEQ
+274 RSRDAWWER

-291 AINRL
+291 AIDRM

-329 FLENLGA
+329 FLENLA
-336 INPPGAQRKL
+336 SINPPGAQRKL
-346 QVEIMKYAKILRN
+346 QIEIMKYAKILRN
-359 LLYDISERLAFSAVV
+359 LHYDISERLAFSVVV

-379 GRPEETFFTNEEVK
+379 LPGDLPGETLFTNEEVK

-403 NTIDI
+403 NRIDI
-408 VIDELRLIPP
+408 IIDELRFIPP

-438 SFIIN
+438 SFILN
-443 YSNII
+443 YSQII
-448 RHYIL
+448 RHYSL

-475 KNLLRR
+475 EKLLRR
-481 IFSAGGEDTTQ
+481 IFVVGSADNTP
-492 LVNQLFNLVG
+492 LVNRLFNFVS

>member
-46 GVSYKMNKFGMNK
+46 RISYKMNK

-82 ARWDVH
+82 ARWVVH
-88 EAPEEARIRRRV
+88 EAPEEARVRRRV
-100 ENSRAYA
+100 QNS
-107 KIAENA
+107 
-113 AKMRRRAEW
+113 RRAEW
-122 IARRIRRQM
+122 IARRNRRQM
-131 GPASSLESAR
+131 GPASSIESAR
-141 KREAKRAERAER
+141 KREEKRAERAER
-153 ADARAAAESRARAFL
+153 AESRARAEL
-168 EIAAREWERDLDE
+168 AIAAREWERDLDE
-181 DARKTRFGRRYKRN
+181 DARKMRFGRRYKRN
-195 VTNNFGMTRSY
+195 VTNNFGMRSY

-226 LDRVLARIEA
+226 LDRVLTRIEA

-247 EASRLI
+247 EAYRLI

-284 VERREDD
+284 VEKKEDD
-291 AINRL
+291 AMDRL
-296 IVEAR
+296 TVEAR

-481 IFSAGGEDTTQ
+481 IFSAGGADTTQ

>member
-10 LAICN
+10 LARCN

-21 IRKDRKGYTKTP
+21 IRADRKGYTKTP

-59 FGMNKFGMN
+59 FGMN

-88 EAPEEARIRRRV
+88 EAPEEARVRRRV

-122 IARRIRRQM
+122 IARRIRRQI

-141 KREAKRAERAER
+141 KREAKRAERA
-153 ADARAAAESRARAFL
+153 DAKAAAESRARAML

-181 DARKTRFGRRYKRN
+181 DARKTRFGRRYKRKE
-195 VTNNFGMTRSY
+195 NNFGMMRSY

-226 LDRVLARIEA
+226 LDRVLTRIEA

-247 EASRLI
+247 EAYRLI

-274 TRSRDAWWEQ
+274 TLSRDAWWEQ

-291 AINRL
+291 AIDRMT
-296 IVEAR
+296 VEAR

-310 NDFNLMVLIKNKLE
+310 NNFNLMVLIYNKLE

-359 LLYDISERLAFSAVV
+359 LQYDISERLAFSVVV

-379 GRPEETFFTNEEVK
+379 RPEETFFTNEEVK

-475 KNLLRR
+475 ENLLRR
-481 IFSAGGEDTTQ
+481 IFATAIGDNTR